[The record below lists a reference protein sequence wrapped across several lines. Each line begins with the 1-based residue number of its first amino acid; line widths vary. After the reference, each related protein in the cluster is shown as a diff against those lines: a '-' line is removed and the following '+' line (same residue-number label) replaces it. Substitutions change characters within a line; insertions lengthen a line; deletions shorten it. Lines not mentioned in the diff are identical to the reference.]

1 MWLYISNRITLS
13 YERKI
18 HYLLMLVRFIDI
30 DYLAVMNRESS
41 LSRFI
46 EENEDS
52 LQRLASID
60 ADKVYSVINQLDL
73 KFDNAIL
80 EKVPR

>member
-1 MWLYISNRITLS
+1 
-13 YERKI
+13 
-18 HYLLMLVRFIDI
+18 MLVRFIDI

-41 LSRFI
+41 LSRVI

-60 ADKVYSVINQLDL
+60 ADKLYLVITRLDL
-73 KFDNAIL
+73 LFLRKFLAKLLVHSSMKTDMASI
-80 EKVPR
+80 